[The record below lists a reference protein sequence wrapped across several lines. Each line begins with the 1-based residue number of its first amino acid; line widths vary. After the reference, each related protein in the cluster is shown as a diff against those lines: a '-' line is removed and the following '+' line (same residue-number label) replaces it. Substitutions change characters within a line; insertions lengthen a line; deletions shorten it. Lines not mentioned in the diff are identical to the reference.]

1 VVALGGAVVAERF
14 MSVIGDADK
23 VGPEISALVEEAGRA
38 FKGLS
43 RQGFG
48 EEEVA
53 AEPNIARGFAEGA
66 RALLEINGQVTAFC
80 GELSRVVLPQ
90 GDWAGQFEA
99 DSGTFRT
106 QFQLLYGGVR

>member
-1 VVALGGAVVAERF
+1 
-14 MSVIGDADK
+14 
-23 VGPEISALVEEAGRA
+23 
-38 FKGLS
+38 

-66 RALLEINGQVTAFC
+66 RALLEIGRHVTAFC
-80 GELSRVVLPQ
+80 SELSRMALPQ

-99 DSGTFRT
+99 DSGTFRM
-106 QFQLLYGGVR
+106 QFQLLYGEVR